1 MMYSFIKTPEQRKL
15 IEQIEA
21 LKPSFRAREPELDAL
36 GSFPFKDIEELK
48 QIDYHLLT
56 LPKENGGQG
65 FGLYE
70 YILAQ
75 EAISEGSGSTGLSI
89 GWHNGIVLEYAE
101 NRHWNEQA
109 GQFLVEEIRKGA
121 LINSLG
127 TENNTGSPTRGG
139 LPQTNAV
146 ADGDDLIINGEKTYA
161 SLSPVL
167 DYFLVSA
174 TTEEKEVEHI
184 MIPRTATGISI
195 EQSWDSL
202 AMRGTAS
209 DTVVFNNVRVPRINI
224 LKKNKPVEP
233 VSKGWLLHIPAC
245 YIGIA
250 AAARNYALEFATSY
264 VPVSLGKSIA
274 EVPSISQKIGDMEL
288 ELSTARHLLYGT
300 IERYE
305 AATDKT
311 TFEESLDV
319 TKIAV
324 TSAAISIVNIAM
336 EIVGSR
342 ALSESNPMH
351 RYYLNVRAGLY
362 NPPMN
367 DVVISKMAN
376 KAIQSM
382 KKSTMK

>member
-1 MMYSFIKTPEQRKL
+1 MHSFIKTSEQRKL
-15 IEQIEA
+15 MEQIEA
-21 LKPSFRAREPELDAL
+21 LKPSFRAREAELDAL
-36 GSFPFKDIEELK
+36 GSFPFKDIEDLK

-101 NRHWNEQA
+101 NRHWKEKP
-109 GQFLVEEIRKGA
+109 GQFLLDEIRKGA
-121 LINSLG
+121 LINSAG

-146 ADGDDLIINGEKTYA
+146 AEGEDLIINGEKTYT

-167 DYFLVSA
+167 DYFLVST
-174 TTEEKEVEHI
+174 TTEAQEVEHI
-184 MIPRTATGISI
+184 MVPRNVPGVSI

-209 DTVVFNNVRVPRINI
+209 DTLVLTNVRVPKTNI
-224 LKKNKPVEP
+224 LKKNTPVEP

-264 VPVSLGKSIA
+264 APVSLGKPIA
-274 EVPSISQKIGDMEL
+274 EVPAIRQKIGEMEL

-305 AATDKT
+305 AAADKT
-311 TFEESLDV
+311 TFQESLGV

-324 TSAAISIVNIAM
+324 TNAAISIVDTAM
-336 EIVGSR
+336 KIVGSR

-362 NPPMN
+362 NPPMD
-367 DVVISKMAN
+367 DVIISNMAN
-376 KAIQSM
+376 TAIQSLL
-382 KKSTMK
+382 KLE

>member
-1 MMYSFIKTPEQRKL
+1 MD
-15 IEQIEA
+15 QIEA
-21 LKPSFRAREPELDAL
+21 LKPSFQAREPELDTL
-36 GSFPFKDIEELK
+36 GSFPFKDIEDLK
-48 QIDYHLLT
+48 KIDYHLLT

-65 FGLYE
+65 LGLYE
-70 YILAQ
+70 YVLAQ

-101 NRHWNEQA
+101 NRHWKETP
-109 GQFLVEEIRKGA
+109 GQFLLEEIRNGA
-121 LINSLG
+121 LINSAG

-139 LPQTNAV
+139 LPQTNAI
-146 ADGDDLIINGEKTYA
+146 ADGEDLIINGEKTYT

-167 DYFLVSA
+167 DYFLVST
-174 TTEEKEVEHI
+174 TTETQEVEHI
-184 MIPRTATGISI
+184 LVPRKAEGVST

-209 DTVVFNNVRVPRINI
+209 DTLVLNNVRVPRTNI
-224 LKKNKPVEP
+224 LKENKP

-250 AAARNYALEFATSY
+250 AAARNYAIEFATSY
-264 VPVSLGKSIA
+264 APVSLGKPIA
-274 EVPSISQKIGDMEL
+274 EVPAIRQKIGEMEL

-305 AATDKT
+305 AAADKT
-311 TFEESLDV
+311 KFEESLDV

-324 TSAAISIVNIAM
+324 TNAAISIVDTAM
-336 EIVGSR
+336 KIVGSR

-362 NPPMN
+362 NPPMD
-367 DVVISKMAN
+367 DVIIAKMAN
-376 KAIQSM
+376 KAIQSVT
-382 KKSTMK
+382 K

>member
-1 MMYSFIKTPEQRKL
+1 MHSFVKTAEQRKL
-15 IEQIEA
+15 IEQIET

-48 QIDYHLLT
+48 QIDYHRLT

-65 FGLYE
+65 LGLYE

-101 NRHWNEQA
+101 NRHWKEKP
-109 GQFLVEEIRKGA
+109 GQFLLEELRKGA
-121 LINSLG
+121 LINSAG
-127 TENNTGSPTRGG
+127 TEKNTGSPTRGG

-146 ADGDDLIINGEKTYA
+146 AVGDDLIINGEKTYT
-161 SLSPVL
+161 SLSPAL
-167 DYFLVSA
+167 EYFLVST
-174 TTEEKEVEHI
+174 TTEKQEVEYI
-184 MIPRTATGISI
+184 LVPRKAAGVSI
-195 EQSWDSL
+195 KQSWDSL

-209 DTVVFNNVRVPRINI
+209 DTLVLNNVRVPRTNI
-224 LKKNKPVEP
+224 LKEKIP

-250 AAARNYALEFATSY
+250 AAARSFAIEFATSY
-264 VPVSLGKSIA
+264 APVSLGKPIA
-274 EVPSISQKIGDMEL
+274 EMPSIRQKIGEMEL

-300 IERYE
+300 VERYE
-305 AATDKT
+305 AAADKT
-311 TFEESLDV
+311 QFEESLDV

-324 TSAAISIVNIAM
+324 TNAAISIVDTAM
-336 EIVGSR
+336 KIVGSR

-362 NPPMN
+362 NPPMD
-367 DVVISKMAN
+367 DVIISKMAK
-376 KAIQSM
+376 KAIHSVT
-382 KKSTMK
+382 KDTTN

>member
-1 MMYSFIKTPEQRKL
+1 MHSFVKTPEQKKL
-15 IEQIEA
+15 MEQIKA
-21 LKPSFRAREPELDAL
+21 LQPSFRAREPELDAL

-101 NRHWNEQA
+101 NRHWNKNT
-109 GQFLVEEIRKGA
+109 GQFLLDEIRKGA
-121 LINSLG
+121 LINSAG

-139 LPQTNAV
+139 LPQTSAI
-146 ADGDDLIINGEKTYA
+146 ADGEDLIINGEKTYT

-174 TTEEKEVEHI
+174 TTEEQEVEHI
-184 MIPRTATGISI
+184 MVPRTATGLSI
-195 EQSWDSL
+195 KQSWDSM

-209 DTVVFNNVRVPRINI
+209 DTIVLKNVRVPKTNI
-224 LKKNKPVEP
+224 LKKNTPVEP

-264 VPVSLGKSIA
+264 VPVSLGKPIA
-274 EVPSISQKIGDMEL
+274 EVPSIRQKIGEMEL
-288 ELSTARHLLYGT
+288 ELSTARHLMYGT

-305 AATDKT
+305 AASDKT
-311 TFEESLDV
+311 TFEEALNV

-324 TSAAISIVNIAM
+324 TKAAISIVDIAM
-336 EIVGSR
+336 KIVGSR
-342 ALSESNPMH
+342 AFSESNPMH

-362 NPPMN
+362 NPPMD

-376 KAIQSM
+376 KAIQSLN
-382 KKSTMK
+382 KDATN

>member
-1 MMYSFIKTPEQRKL
+1 MHSFVKTPEQRKL
-15 IEQIEA
+15 MEQIEA

-48 QIDYHLLT
+48 EIDYHLLT

-70 YILAQ
+70 FILAQ

-101 NRHWNEQA
+101 NRHWNEKA
-109 GQFLVEEIRKGA
+109 GQFLLDEIRKGA
-121 LINSLG
+121 LINSAA
-127 TENNTGSPTRGG
+127 TEKNTGSPTRGG
-139 LPQTNAV
+139 LPQTNAI
-146 ADGDDLIINGEKTYA
+146 ADGEDLIINGEKTYA

-167 DYFLVSA
+167 DYFLVST
-174 TTEEKEVEHI
+174 TTEEQEVELI
-184 MIPRTATGISI
+184 MVPRKAAGLSI

-202 AMRGTAS
+202 SMRGTAS
-209 DTVVFNNVRVPRINI
+209 DTIVLNNVRVPKTNI
-224 LKKNKPVEP
+224 LKKSIPVEP

-264 VPVSLGKSIA
+264 APVSLGKPIA
-274 EVPSISQKIGDMEL
+274 EVPSIRQKIGEMEL

-305 AATDKT
+305 AAADKT
-311 TFEESLDV
+311 TFEESLAV

-324 TSAAISIVNIAM
+324 TNAAISIVDTAM
-336 EIVGSR
+336 NIVGSR

-362 NPPMN
+362 NPPM
-367 DVVISKMAN
+367 DDAIISRMAN
-376 KAIQSM
+376 KAIQST
-382 KKSTMK
+382 KKTTTD